1 MPPQSRLESQNYPHS
16 LNETTH
22 EIALS
27 KDNMFKML
35 SNRRRRLAVQFLR
48 DQPNG
53 SLPIRELSDLI
64 AAAENEIPVEE
75 VTYKQRKRVHISLY
89 QTHLSA
95 LHSNGIVDYDSRSG
109 NVKLMPT
116 SREFSQH
123 IDMMAADE
131 LGWGEIWLALSAV
144 CLAFGVATW
153 TELLPYFGTRPEIAI
168 LVLSL
173 VVCVTAVWFYLSSIQ
188 IQL

>member
-1 MPPQSRLESQNYPHS
+1 MLETQSQLHG
-16 LNETTH
+16 LNGEAD

-27 KDNMFKML
+27 KDNLFKLL